1 MAQFQANFNVDQSKS
16 ADKQGKTR
24 ILVAPLDW
32 GLGHATRCIP
42 LIRELLSQGAEPVIG
57 GSGLSGALLK
67 EEFPGLTYLEIPA
80 TDIRYSRKRRGF
92 ALRLLRQYPALTRQ
106 VKAEQ
111 QWLQQAITRYQFDA
125 VISDNRYGLN
135 HPAIPCIII
144 THQLHIRSGLG
155 RLADRIVQVKNY
167 RQLSRFTACWIPD
180 AAENGGLAGALSHPE
195 KMPHIPYRY
204 TGPLTRFSR
213 TDIPEEKNHLL
224 ILLSGPEPQRSM
236 LEEKILDQLHQ
247 YPGTATLVRG
257 LPGHQQLI
265 PSTGQ
270 IRVYNHLPAASLN
283 TEIQR
288 AGLIISR
295 TGYTTLMDLLPFQ
308 KKTILIPTP
317 GQPEQ
322 EYLGQY
328 LTAGQ
333 QALVIAQERFS
344 LLKAVAAA
352 AEYRYRFP
360 GTAYNTALTG
370 LLAEFLQQLR

>member
-1 MAQFQANFNVDQSKS
+1 MDQPKPV
-16 ADKQGKTR
+16 DKQGKTR

-42 LIRELLSQGAEPVIG
+42 LIRELINQGAEPVIG
-57 GSGLSGALLK
+57 GSGFSGVLLK

-80 TDIRYSRKRRGF
+80 TAIRYSRNRRGF
-92 ALRLLRQYPALTRQ
+92 ALELLRQLPALNRQ

-111 QWLQQAITRYQFDA
+111 HWLQHAIARYLFDA

-144 THQLHIRSGLG
+144 THQLRIRSGLG
-155 RLADRIVQVKNY
+155 RLADRIVQDKNY
-167 RQLSRFTACWIPD
+167 RHLSRFSACWIPD

-195 KMPHIPYRY
+195 NMPTIPCRY
-204 TGPLTRFSR
+204 IGPLTRFSR
-213 TDIPEEKNHLL
+213 TDTPEEKSHLL
-224 ILLSGPEPQRSM
+224 ILLSGPEPQRSI

-270 IRVYNHLPAASLN
+270 IRIYNHLPAASLN
-283 TEIQR
+283 TELQR

-308 KKTILIPTP
+308 KKTILVPTP

-328 LTAGQ
+328 LAGAQ

-344 LLKAVAAA
+344 LLNAVAAA
-352 AEYRYRFP
+352 TAYPYRFP
-360 GTAYNTALTG
+360 GMQHNKALSR
-370 LLAEFLQQLR
+370 LVAEFLQQLR